1 MLRSLKNFDLQTSSE
16 NTTQTNAQ
24 SSTKT
29 SLSMAK
35 KPSRIEFVKRDPIF
49 DRNFKGRLNRTYHA
63 FKASNVRKL
72 PIVGDVH
79 LSREE
84 WPATAEDWQNLWKL
98 KKMPALLSKIVY
110 AIDEKNQAFKAIRLV
125 FDSQTFQSFDLAA
138 TACTKRQ
145 VAHVSSRKP
154 IRSIRIKQKNNVDGV
169 S

>member
-1 MLRSLKNFDLQTSSE
+1 MLRSLKHFDLQTSAE

-35 KPSRIEFVKRDPIF
+35 KPSRIEYVKRDPVF
-49 DRNFKGRLNRTYHA
+49 DQKFKGRLNRTYNA

-84 WPATAEDWQNLWKL
+84 WPATAEDWQNLWKM

-125 FDSQTFQSFDLAA
+125 FDS
-138 TACTKRQ
+138 
-145 VAHVSSRKP
+145 
-154 IRSIRIKQKNNVDGV
+154 
-169 S
+169 